1 MTEFVKSDLEDGVLT
16 LTLARP
22 DKMNAI
28 TNAMYAA
35 LADALETAEKDR
47 AIRAVVFQGDGDH
60 FTAGNDMGDFA
71 AQSRDPSIVAHS
83 PRFITNLG
91 IATKPLIAA
100 VQGNAVGIGTTM
112 LLHCDLVYV
121 APTARLITPFVN
133 IALVPEAASTHLLQ
147 GRIGYARAYEMF
159 ALGEPMSGETA
170 VSLGLVNAV
179 VPVEE
184 LRKKAREAALK
195 LASRPAGSLSHTKAL
210 MRDTALITAQ
220 INREGAI
227 LKERLKGPEA
237 REALAAFAE
246 RRKPDFS
253 KIAG

>member
-1 MTEFVKSDLEDGVLT
+1 MDGQV
-16 LTLARP
+16 TLAREGAVALLTLDRP
-22 DKMNAI
+22 AKHNAI

-35 LADALETAEKDR
+35 LADALENAEKDP
-47 AIRAVVFQGDGDH
+47 AVRVVLFQGEGDH

-71 AQSRDPSIVAHS
+71 AQSKDSSIVAHS
-83 PRFITNLG
+83 PRFIKNLG
-91 IATKPLIAA
+91 VATKPLIAA

-159 ALGEPMSGETA
+159 ALGEPVDGATA
-170 VSLGLVNAV
+170 ASLGLVNAV

-210 MRDTALITAQ
+210 MRDTVAISAQ
-220 INREGAI
+220 IDREGAI

-237 REALAAFAE
+237 REALTAFAE

-253 KIAG
+253 KIAS

>member
-1 MTEFVKSDLEDGVLT
+1 MTELVKSELDSGVLT

-22 DKMNAI
+22 EKMNAI
-28 TNAMYAA
+28 SNAMYGA
-35 LADALETAEKDR
+35 LADALENAEKDP
-47 AIRAVVFQGDGDH
+47 AIRVVVFQGDGDH

-71 AQSRDPSIVAHS
+71 AQSKDPSIVAHS
-83 PRFITNLG
+83 HRFIHNLG

-121 APTARLITPFVN
+121 APSARLITPFVN

-159 ALGEPMSGETA
+159 ALGEPVDGATA
-170 VSLGLVNAV
+170 VSLGLVNAM
-179 VPVEE
+179 VPAEE
-184 LRKKAREAALK
+184 LRAKARESALK

-210 MRDTALITAQ
+210 MRDTNAITAQ

-227 LKERLKGPEA
+227 LKERLKGAEA
-237 REALAAFAE
+237 REALTAFAE

>member
-1 MTEFVKSDLEDGVLT
+1 MTEFVKSELESGILT
-16 LTLARP
+16 LTLTRP

-35 LADALETAEKDR
+35 LADALENAEKDP
-47 AIRAVVFQGDGDH
+47 AIRVVVFQGDGDH

-71 AQSRDPSIVAHS
+71 AQSKDSSIVAHS
-83 PRFITNLG
+83 PRFIKNLG

-159 ALGEPMSGETA
+159 ALGEPVDGATA
-170 VSLGLVNAV
+170 ASLGLVNAV

-184 LRKKAREAALK
+184 LRKKVRETALK

-210 MRDTALITAQ
+210 MRDTGAITAQ
-220 INREGAI
+220 IDREGAI
-227 LKERLKGPEA
+227 LKERLQGPEA

-253 KIAG
+253 KIAS

>member
-1 MTEFVKSDLEDGVLT
+1 MTEFVKSELESGVLT
-16 LTLARP
+16 LTLTRA

-28 TNAMYAA
+28 SNAMYAV
-35 LADALETAEKDR
+35 LADALENAEKDP
-47 AIRAVVFQGDGDH
+47 AIRVVLFQGEGDH

-71 AQSRDPSIVAHS
+71 AMSKDSSIVAHS
-83 PRFITNLG
+83 TRFIRNLG

-159 ALGEPMSGETA
+159 ALGEPMDGTTA
-170 VSLGLVNAV
+170 ASLGLVNAV

-184 LRKKAREAALK
+184 LRKKARAAALK
-195 LASRPAGSLSHTKAL
+195 LASQPAGSLSHTKAL
-210 MRDTALITAQ
+210 MRDTAAITAQ
-220 INREGAI
+220 IDREGAI

-237 REALAAFAE
+237 REALTAFAE
-246 RRKPDFS
+246 RRKPDFT
-253 KIAG
+253 KIAS